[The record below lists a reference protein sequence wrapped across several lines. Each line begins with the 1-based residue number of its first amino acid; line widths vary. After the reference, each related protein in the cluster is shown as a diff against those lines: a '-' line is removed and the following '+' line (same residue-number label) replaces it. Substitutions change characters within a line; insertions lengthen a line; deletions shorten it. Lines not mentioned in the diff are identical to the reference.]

1 MFHFFNSFIF
11 NLCTKLLKT
20 ANGESLDRAR
30 DFGNID
36 QKHKVLADDFLLP
49 KKKCTVKKTLQR
61 LSLFWPNVHL

>member
-1 MFHFFNSFIF
+1 MFHFLNSFIF

-30 DFGNID
+30 DFRNID
-36 QKHKVLADDFLLP
+36 QKHKCWQTTFYYR
-49 KKKCTVKKTLQR
+49 KKCTVKKMLQR